1 MTRHF
6 NPLDAV
12 IKPVDITYVEGQTL
26 DKIIIDTVKDPI
38 HQNLCQISIGG
49 AVVPRQNWAHVKPK
63 AGQILKVQIIPRG
76 RGAAKVLRTVLTIAV
91 IAVAAWVTGGAALGL
106 LGGAFGAGTVGAAV
120 AGGLVGVVGQFAINA
135 ILPPPSPNRQQQE
148 VDPLYTI
155 SGTRNQG
162 RSDQVAPLILG
173 RHRFTFDLL
182 SQQYQQ
188 VVGENTYLVFLACVG
203 IGNYDVQNLRIGDT
217 PIEDFNGV
225 TIQRSLLIN
234 SAPQTLLQG
243 DFTQQ
248 NIGINLDNTSPHVR
262 VVPAG
267 TTDIDVILDFP
278 RGLGTSDDRGR
289 PERVSVGVS
298 VRYRQIGDTVWQNR
312 APDNGADADEITNQ
326 LLNIPMGRRGFFGQ
340 FSNIGNFGNAVP
352 NFRRNQLSRSF
363 SRSDNQPF
371 RSSLRLALPP
381 GPAYE
386 VEVRRTTA
394 HDNDVAVG
402 NDVTWSL
409 LGAWAD
415 RDLTPDPRMSVLAVR
430 ILATDQ
436 LSGFV
441 DQLNGDVGK
450 IIPTLSVDN
459 PENFDPALIS
469 YDDWSELSVSLNP
482 ADILLDAILGPH
494 TDNPHNLDAINFE
507 SLSAFWQWCHIRNY
521 RFSLPITSDVSRN
534 ELMDTICSAGRGR
547 AYYYRG
553 QLHIAI
559 DRERLEGPRQVI
571 GPENARNFVFSR
583 SFGAANDALRVRFN
597 NAENNYQEDLITV
610 YRDSKNDS
618 NANSFEDITL
628 AGEVYPD
635 QVFEKAQYIIDIA
648 DKANIIGRCEM
659 DFEVETLQ
667 LGDYIRLQHP
677 VLNAAASSGRVLQQ
691 TGQSIILSQAFE
703 MDPTLDYVFVHRR
716 IIGSD
721 DDARIEVEGIYDLIP
736 RAGQSDI
743 VNLANPLPADVVMAY
758 DDLYVVGIKGQATFE
773 ALIQDIRPTSAYE
786 AEVSFLTYL
795 PDALTVPNIPSH
807 RPITSSGFSGP
818 PAPIFAG
825 SNVNND
831 IISVLFDVPAL
842 SSGLIQEFQCAYRT
856 SGQRLADDEGRSEWV
871 EAASL
876 PGTARAFR
884 FPIVSMA
891 QSYDVRISA
900 IDYDGLASSPLIV
913 KDIIFSD
920 FLISPSGIQAFPS
933 TQSNETGGSVPIIR
947 FQFTPVE
954 NPDLTNFIIEH
965 RRATENEFA
974 PFNQIYAGPTSINE
988 IDIHGLL
995 PGAKCDFRFAFQ
1007 HQRGPLTRSD
1017 LRPILSN
1024 IAIPDSLVSS
1034 NTSHIGGVPS
1044 AVLLNEVAETL
1055 EANERLSNDVND
1067 LFLSVEDGIRTSGLD
1082 RDFIA
1087 AAETRIAAIED
1098 NAEDIQSEINIAHDQ
1113 IIDDAASVSQSRSD
1127 ILAIEETVNE
1137 TRTEV
1142 VSLRNQTAALNQT
1155 AQDAVT
1161 ATADNVL
1168 ITSGHVDETSES
1180 AEAVRQDRIA
1190 AQGARGAAEQ
1200 IETNIATIRDEAEG
1214 FSISAA
1220 ASERLTAQS
1229 RDITAQNAQI
1239 ATEQAVITNQ
1249 NAAQTSLDVTQS
1261 SAFRQAIND
1270 LVLRQNPSTFED
1282 GSLFFTS
1289 EFRNSPDVVSD
1300 TGSNITYPT
1309 VGQIRVANIQGYNWL
1324 LQKGVYEIRPNTA
1337 WEVTIVLNKS
1347 EGLDPTRYYALIYGL
1362 NDNYA
1367 HEAGG
1372 FLRIISQ
1379 YYEIDDGIV
1388 TVKFAFTSDPNLEQS
1403 CLDRNS
1409 ANGVTVNDAAYRNDW
1424 ANMRYFR
1431 IGGLANFDTR
1441 TDNDHTHIRSLS
1453 CREITSELISRLQ
1466 ANLASSSSTIAT
1478 EQAAAARDIASVS
1491 ARISNNFINP
1501 NASFV
1506 DYDGPGIPPNWINWI
1521 NGANGVRAQGF
1532 ISNNAYRLNAPIN
1545 ASAGLR
1551 QISNVGEFQSGYYII
1566 VADVILRGGSF
1577 RGSGVV
1583 TRGRSH
1589 DFTFLTELNLSFF
1602 KDPDQTGQPV
1612 GDGEIN
1618 RRYRFT
1624 KLTYHDNP
1632 NIAIYDIFAMNHWAG
1647 LGDISET
1654 NANIEWHKCGI
1665 YPATQMEIDSG
1676 RVNEIEAQALI
1687 SQNAIAEN
1695 TGRNASFL
1703 EFNASSTAGE
1713 TYAIIRSDSDTGRSI
1728 VLGTPELLI
1737 TDDDGD
1743 NPRNFVRVQD
1753 GSIVASGDIEV
1764 GGGAFF
1770 GIGQGRIPFQ
1780 LATRDFGNLRD
1791 GDVVQLNLPGAVNPT
1806 IRYRT
1811 DRLEP
1816 LGLGEQYDV
1825 SLQNLTP
1832 ISGIVRAK
1840 IVASDTPVAVMSTGD
1855 QAGGANQPTRT
1866 LDKPYPDANSGEYTF
1881 TIRGVLQITR
1891 RVTTQS
1897 SGIPGQPSQS
1907 RVSYSGGFTLVTQF
1921 DTGSGYVQGPTFPV
1935 TPSDAGS
1942 PQSAGGFNFEK
1953 TFTVQF
1959 NDDIGQNSG
1968 REFGVSIF
1976 SGQNGADAITQ
1987 IVSVEWS
1994 TAPQS
1999 GERSATTGGYRLSLS
2014 AEPANVPS

>member
-26 DKIIIDTVKDPI
+26 DKIIMDTVKDPI

-49 AVVPRQNWAHVKPK
+49 AVIPRQNWAHVKPK

-106 LGGAFGAGTVGAAV
+106 LGGSFGAGTLGASV
-120 AGGLVGVVGQFAINA
+120 LGGLVGVVGQFAINA

-203 IGNYDVQNLRIGDT
+203 VGNYDVQNIRIGDT
-217 PIEDFNGV
+217 PITEFNGV
-225 TIQRSLLIN
+225 TIQRSLLIH

-248 NIGINLDNTSPHVR
+248 NIGINLDNTSAHSR

-278 RGLGTSDDRGR
+278 RGLGKSDDRGR
-289 PERVSVGVS
+289 PERVSVGIS
-298 VRYRQIGDTVWQNR
+298 VRYRQIGDTVWQDR
-312 APDNGADADEITNQ
+312 APDNGAEADAITNQ
-326 LLNIPMGRRGFFGQ
+326 LISNPLGRRRYYEQ
-340 FSNIGNFGNAVP
+340 FSNIRNFRNAVP
-352 NFRRNQLSRSF
+352 NSRRNQLNRSF
-363 SRSDNQPF
+363 TRSDNQPF

-386 VEVRRTTA
+386 IEVRRTTA

-459 PENFDPALIS
+459 PESFDPALIS

-507 SLSAFWQWCHIRNY
+507 SLSAFWQWCHSRNY
-521 RFSLPITSDVSRN
+521 RFSLPLTSDVSRN

-583 SFGAANDALRVRFN
+583 SFGASNDALRVRFN

-610 YRDSKNDS
+610 YREGKDET

-677 VLNAAASSGRVLQQ
+677 VLNAAASSGRVLKQ
-691 TGQSIILSQAFE
+691 TGQSIILSQPFE
-703 MDPTLDYVFVHRR
+703 MDPNLDYVFVHRR
-716 IIGSD
+716 IIGRD

-743 VNLANPLPADVVMAY
+743 VNLAAPLPADVVMAY

-795 PDALTVPNIPSH
+795 PDALTVPNIPAH

-818 PAPIFAG
+818 PVPRFAG

-920 FLISPSGIQAFPS
+920 FLISPRGIQAFPS
-933 TQSNETGGSVPIIR
+933 TQSNETGGSVPIVR

-1007 HQRGPLTRSD
+1007 HQRGPLTRID

-1024 IAIPDSLVSS
+1024 ITIPDSLVSS

-1055 EANERLSNDVND
+1055 EANERLSNDVNN

-1127 ILAIEETVNE
+1127 ILAIEDTVNE

-1155 AQDAVT
+1155 AQNAVT
-1161 ATADNVL
+1161 ATANNVL
-1168 ITSGHVDETSES
+1168 ITSGHVDETSEN

-1200 IETNIATIRDEAEG
+1200 IETNVATIRDDVEG
-1214 FSISAA
+1214 FAAEA
-1220 ASERLTAQS
+1220 ASLETL
-1229 RDITAQNAQI
+1229 
-1239 ATEQAVITNQ
+1239 
-1249 NAAQTSLDVTQS
+1249 
-1261 SAFRQAIND
+1261 
-1270 LVLRQNPSTFED
+1270 
-1282 GSLFFTS
+1282 TS
-1289 EFRNSPDVVSD
+1289 ENRAIRDETQALRD
-1300 TGSNITYPT
+1300 DAENIRDSATT
-1309 VGQIRVANIQGYNWL
+1309 QA
-1324 LQKGVYEIRPNTA
+1324 EI
-1337 WEVTIVLNKS
+1337 S
-1347 EGLDPTRYYALIYGL
+1347 
-1362 NDNYA
+1362 
-1367 HEAGG
+1367 
-1372 FLRIISQ
+1372 
-1379 YYEIDDGIV
+1379 
-1388 TVKFAFTSDPNLEQS
+1388 
-1403 CLDRNS
+1403 
-1409 ANGVTVNDAAYRNDW
+1409 
-1424 ANMRYFR
+1424 
-1431 IGGLANFDTR
+1431 
-1441 TDNDHTHIRSLS
+1441 TDK
-1453 CREITSELISRLQ
+1453 
-1466 ANLASSSSTIAT
+1466 ATIAT
-1478 EQAAAARDIASVS
+1478 DAASAAREIASIS

-1501 NASFV
+1501 NASFADYPAADGVPSGWFRWQNGELGSRV
-1506 DYDGPGIPPNWINWI
+1506 DSRTGGYAYRQSLETNIAGGLFANLI
-1521 NGANGVRAQGF
+1521 NGSQQVTQGW
-1532 ISNNAYRLNAPIN
+1532 
-1545 ASAGLR
+1545 
-1551 QISNVGEFQSGYYII
+1551 YII
-1566 VADVILRGGSF
+1566 DVEFTLVSGSLRG
-1577 RGSGVV
+1577 
-1583 TRGRSH
+1583 
-1589 DFTFLTELNLSFF
+1589 
-1602 KDPDQTGQPV
+1602 
-1612 GDGEIN
+1612 
-1618 RRYRFT
+1618 
-1624 KLTYHDNP
+1624 
-1632 NIAIYDIFAMNHWAG
+1632 AG
-1647 LGDISET
+1647 IHAPSYTAT
-1654 NANIEWHKCGI
+1654 NANAGTTHNISFFHFIDPSTGQALLNGVVGRTYRISSLVHYPSPETDGILMFVMTAWGAFAGPTTPRTIDWHKAGI
-1665 YPATQMEIDSG
+1665 RAATQMEIDSG
-1676 RVNEIEAQALI
+1676 RVSEIEAQALI

-1737 TDDDGD
+1737 TDDNGD

-1816 LGLGEQYDV
+1816 LGFGEQYDV

-1840 IVASDTPVAVMSTGD
+1840 IVASNTPVAVMATGD
-1855 QAGGANQPTRT
+1855 QAGGAHQPTRT
-1866 LDKPYPDANSGEYTF
+1866 LDKPYPDANSGEYSF
-1881 TIRGVLQITR
+1881 TIRGVLQISR

-1897 SGIPGQPSQS
+1897 SGIPGQPS
-1907 RVSYSGGFTLVTQF
+1907 RTTTSYVGGFTLVTQF
-1921 DTGSGYVQGPTFPV
+1921 DTGRGYVQGPTV
-1935 TPSDAGS
+1935 LVAPSDAGS
-1942 PQSAGGFNFEK
+1942 PRAAGGFNFEK

>member
-26 DKIIIDTVKDPI
+26 DKIIMDTVKDPI

-49 AVVPRQNWAHVKPK
+49 AVIPRQNWAHVKPK

-106 LGGAFGAGTVGAAV
+106 LGGSFGAGTLGASV
-120 AGGLVGVVGQFAINA
+120 LGGLVGVVGQFAINA

-203 IGNYDVQNLRIGDT
+203 VGNYDVQNIRIGDT
-217 PIEDFNGV
+217 PIEEFNGV
-225 TIQRSLLIN
+225 TIQRSLLIH

-248 NIGINLDNTSPHVR
+248 NIGINLNNTSSHSR

-278 RGLGTSDDRGR
+278 RGLGKSDDRGR
-289 PERVSVGVS
+289 PERVSVGIS
-298 VRYRQIGDTVWQNR
+298 VRYRQIGDTVWQDR
-312 APDNGADADEITNQ
+312 APDNGAEADAITNQ
-326 LLNIPMGRRGFFGQ
+326 LISNPLGRRRYYEQ
-340 FSNIGNFGNAVP
+340 FSNIRNFRNAVP
-352 NFRRNQLSRSF
+352 NSRRNQLNRSF

-386 VEVRRTTA
+386 IEVRRTTA

-450 IIPTLSVDN
+450 IIPTLSVGN
-459 PENFDPALIS
+459 PESFDPALIS

-521 RFSLPITSDVSRN
+521 RFSLPLTSDVSRN

-583 SFGAANDALRVRFN
+583 SFGASNDALRVRFN

-610 YRDSKNDS
+610 YREGKDET

-691 TGQSIILSQAFE
+691 TGQSIILSQGFE

-743 VNLANPLPADVVMAY
+743 VNLAAPLPADVVMAY

-795 PDALTVPNIPSH
+795 PDALTVPNIPAH

-818 PAPIFAG
+818 PVPRFAG

-920 FLISPSGIQAFPS
+920 FLISPRGIQAFPS
-933 TQSNETGGSVPIIR
+933 TQSNETGGSVPIVR

-965 RRATENEFA
+965 RRATDNEFA

-1007 HQRGPLTRSD
+1007 HQRGPLTRID

-1024 IAIPDSLVSS
+1024 ITIPDSLVSS

-1055 EANERLSNDVND
+1055 EANERLSNDVNN

-1127 ILAIEETVNE
+1127 ILAIEDTVNQ

-1161 ATADNVL
+1161 ATANNVL
-1168 ITSGHVDETSES
+1168 ITSGHVDETSEN

-1200 IETNIATIRDEAEG
+1200 IETNVATIRDDVEG
-1214 FSISAA
+1214 FAAEAASLETLTAENRAIRDETQALRDDAVNIRDSAA
-1220 ASERLTAQS
+1220 TQAEISTDKATIATDAASGAAIQQQLTASARDEAFAANRRAIINPFEIENGLPSWRPFRNSVGDENTPPVRGQAVDNAWRISTTNIFQDLYTKTRFPVRPESYFRWTFRFNQILINGGSVRHLINFNSITSNFTDAPPATQTNEVGS
-1229 RDITAQNAQI
+1229 RNVVVNSIGQHQASGVVKVSNPSSQI
-1239 ATEQAVITNQ
+1239 AFFRGLLRANF
-1249 NAAQTSLDVTQS
+1249 NTSQVGHICDIEHFEIEDV
-1261 SAFRQAIND
+1261 
-1270 LVLRQNPSTFED
+1270 
-1282 GSLFFTS
+1282 TS
-1289 EFRNSPDVVSD
+1289 EF
-1300 TGSNITYPT
+1300 
-1309 VGQIRVANIQGYNWL
+1309 
-1324 LQKGVYEIRPNTA
+1324 
-1337 WEVTIVLNKS
+1337 
-1347 EGLDPTRYYALIYGL
+1347 
-1362 NDNYA
+1362 
-1367 HEAGG
+1367 
-1372 FLRIISQ
+1372 
-1379 YYEIDDGIV
+1379 
-1388 TVKFAFTSDPNLEQS
+1388 
-1403 CLDRNS
+1403 
-1409 ANGVTVNDAAYRNDW
+1409 
-1424 ANMRYFR
+1424 
-1431 IGGLANFDTR
+1431 
-1441 TDNDHTHIRSLS
+1441 
-1453 CREITSELISRLQ
+1453 
-1466 ANLASSSSTIAT
+1466 
-1478 EQAAAARDIASVS
+1478 
-1491 ARISNNFINP
+1491 IN
-1501 NASFV
+1501 
-1506 DYDGPGIPPNWINWI
+1506 
-1521 NGANGVRAQGF
+1521 
-1532 ISNNAYRLNAPIN
+1532 
-1545 ASAGLR
+1545 
-1551 QISNVGEFQSGYYII
+1551 
-1566 VADVILRGGSF
+1566 
-1577 RGSGVV
+1577 
-1583 TRGRSH
+1583 
-1589 DFTFLTELNLSFF
+1589 
-1602 KDPDQTGQPV
+1602 
-1612 GDGEIN
+1612 
-1618 RRYRFT
+1618 
-1624 KLTYHDNP
+1624 
-1632 NIAIYDIFAMNHWAG
+1632 
-1647 LGDISET
+1647 
-1654 NANIEWHKCGI
+1654 
-1665 YPATQMEIDSG
+1665 SG
-1676 RVNEIEAQALI
+1676 RVAEIEAQVLI
-1687 SQNAIAEN
+1687 SQGAIAEN

-1840 IVASDTPVAVMSTGD
+1840 IVASDTPVAVMATGD
-1855 QAGGANQPTRT
+1855 QAGGAHQPTRT

-1897 SGIPGQPSQS
+1897 SGIPGQPS
-1907 RVSYSGGFTLVTQF
+1907 RTTTSYVGGFTLVTQF
-1921 DTGSGYVQGPTFPV
+1921 DTGRGYVQGPTV
-1935 TPSDAGS
+1935 LVAPSDAGS
-1942 PQSAGGFNFEK
+1942 PRATGGFSFEK